1 MRVEN
6 RRTNRP
12 KVVVVGAGIVGASI
26 AFHLS
31 CRGAEVVIMDRLRP
45 GAGAS
50 GHSFAW
56 LNSFDKAPPEYHDLN
71 RRSMDIWDRLA
82 RRLDADIGIHWG
94 GEMRWVSTSE
104 QAEELRQ
111 RVRQLQASGYASRLI
126 DEDELSRLEPGISL
140 GNVSAAALSDNDGHV
155 DPQKVIQ
162 ACLAQAEARGATIH
176 TNTEVTGVLM
186 NSRGGGRAR
195 GVGTA
200 EGEVACDSVVLAA
213 GVQITDLAAT
223 AGVNVP
229 QEESPGVVVRTGPL
243 PEVLHT
249 VSVLHTPSIDEERP
263 GIHLRQNIDGSLLI
277 GEGTQESL
285 ARDDSQDHADDILAR
300 AAHHLPALT
309 GARAIAEPVGFRP
322 MPLDGLPVLGFT
334 RAVSNLY
341 IALMHS
347 GVTLAPLVGEL
358 AAMEVVEGVRTN
370 LLEPY
375 RPERFGD

>member
-1 MRVEN
+1 MVEN
-6 RRTNRP
+6 IRNNRP

-31 CRGAEVVIMDRLRP
+31 RRGAEVVVMDRLRP

-71 RRSMDIWDRLA
+71 RRSMDMWDRFA

-94 GEMRWVSTSE
+94 GEMRWVCTSQ

-111 RVRQLQASGYASRLI
+111 GVKQLQGRGYASRLI

-140 GNVSAAALSDNDGHV
+140 GNLAAAALSDNDGHV
-155 DPQKVIQ
+155 DPLKVIQ

-176 TNTEVTGVLM
+176 TNKEVTGVLV
-186 NSRGGGRAR
+186 NSQGDGRAR
-195 GVGTA
+195 GVRTA
-200 EGEVACDSVVLAA
+200 QGEVACDSVVLAA
-213 GVQITDLAAT
+213 GVNVTDLAAT

-243 PEVLHT
+243 PEVLRT
-249 VSVLHTPSIDEERP
+249 VSVLHMPPIDEESP
-263 GIHLRQNIDGSLLI
+263 GIHLRQNLDGSLLI

-285 ARDDSQDHADDILAR
+285 ARDDSQTHANEILAR
-300 AAHHLPALT
+300 AAHYLPALT
-309 GARAIAEPVGFRP
+309 GARAIPEPVGFRP

-334 RAVSNLY
+334 RSVSNLY

-358 AAMEVVEGVRTN
+358 VAMEIVEGARTE
-370 LLEPY
+370 LFEPY